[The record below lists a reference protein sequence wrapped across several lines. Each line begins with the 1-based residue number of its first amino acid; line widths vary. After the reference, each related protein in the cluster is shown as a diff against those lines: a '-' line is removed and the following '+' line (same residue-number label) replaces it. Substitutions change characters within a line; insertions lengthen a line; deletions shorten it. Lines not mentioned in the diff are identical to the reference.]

1 MMGGLCKW
9 YGTRGPLSFFSI
21 SSKQTTVFSYTNS
34 YISHNII
41 PGKYIIHDGC
51 TVVMAQRLTRSGASG
66 DRRNPLGTPIPPPI
80 ISDLPSKFFLLP
92 PKSLRI
98 FSSLHLTPLLRR
110 NLASR
115 PPFLH
120 FKPTSLEEL
129 LLPIPVW
136 QKSLSCDWIPSS
148 SHLQDPK

>member
-1 MMGGLCKW
+1 MEQGGHCHSLVFQAN
-9 YGTRGPLSFFSI
+9 RQLFFLI
-21 SSKQTTVFSYTNS
+21 QIHIFPTILFPANTSSTT
-34 YISHNII
+34 
-41 PGKYIIHDGC
+41 GC